1 MIEVKSRTHTIRLF
15 ANQLQLSD
23 IYKLVLY
30 CGYRGDVKRIPWYY
44 TVSKG
49 ASCYTDLTQSMDEI
63 AALMKSN
70 TRNEI
75 RRAEREG
82 CTFSIVE
89 SKAEFIPYYN
99 GFCHDKGLNDFTSES
114 RMGKYKKVLMTKATH
129 DNEVLAMHANIL
141 DDESKTA
148 LLLYSCSRRLSDN
161 VDRKLIGWGNRFL
174 HYKDLEH
181 LKNLGFEYYDWSG
194 VCTDPNDPRYSIGQF
209 KLSFGGRLIESWT
222 VKSPLYAR
230 LEKLRN
236 LLNAWK
242 HQN

>member
-1 MIEVKSRTHTIRLF
+1 
-15 ANQLQLSD
+15 
-23 IYKLVLY
+23 
-30 CGYRGDVKRIPWYY
+30 
-44 TVSKG
+44 
-49 ASCYTDLTQSMDEI
+49 MDEI
-63 AALMKSN
+63 ASLMKSN

-82 CTFSIVE
+82 CIFSIVE

-129 DNEVLAMHANIL
+129 GNEVLAMHANIL

-148 LLLYSCSRRLSDN
+148 LLLYSCSRRLGDN

-181 LKNLGFEYYDWSG
+181 LKGLGFEYYDWSG
-194 VCTDPNDPRYSIGQF
+194 VCTDPSDPRYSIGQF
-209 KLSFGGRLIESWT
+209 KLSFGGKLIESWT
-222 VKSPLYAR
+222 IKSPLYAR
-230 LEKLRN
+230 LEKFRN
-236 LLNAWK
+236 ILNSGRYLK
-242 HQN
+242 